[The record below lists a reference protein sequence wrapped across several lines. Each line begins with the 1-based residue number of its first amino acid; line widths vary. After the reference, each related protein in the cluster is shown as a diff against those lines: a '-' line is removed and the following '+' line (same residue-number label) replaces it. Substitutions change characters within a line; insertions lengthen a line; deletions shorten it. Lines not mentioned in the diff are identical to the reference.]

1 MKKWMVILLLLV
13 GLILLDQGSKL
24 IISQNYTM
32 DRDAYISITNTVH
45 IHPHLNDEDAVKM
58 MPLAEKLSIN
68 VRVLMAFQFVL
79 YLVLFVG
86 VGLLVACCL
95 RFFFW
100 DYRLKRYPRLTTAWL
115 LFFVAAFLCSAFFD
129 ELFWGGSLDFICF
142 VKDIEIPVGN
152 HTHLAP
158 RHRIMDLKDLY
169 IHIGNAFMLVRVV
182 LFCISVSA
190 AEKKDSSEGIVPL
203 LEKCKHPLQN
213 LRNMRAKSISN
224 SNKLT

>member
-13 GLILLDQGSKL
+13 GLILLDQGSKI

-45 IHPHLNDEDAVKM
+45 IHPYLNDEDAQAM
-58 MPLAEKLSIN
+58 MPLAEKLSLD

-79 YLVLFVG
+79 YLILFVG
-86 VGLLVACCL
+86 VGLLVAFCL

-100 DYRLKRYPRLTTAWL
+100 DYHLKKYPRLTTAWL
-115 LFFVAAFLCSAFFD
+115 LFFAAAFLCSAFFD

-142 VKDIEIPVGN
+142 VKDIEISVGN
-152 HTHLAP
+152 HMHLAP
-158 RHRIMDLKDLY
+158 RHRIMDLKDIY
-169 IHIGNAFMLVRVV
+169 IFIGSAFLIVRSI
-182 LFCISVSA
+182 LFSISVSVS
-190 AEKKDSSEGIVPL
+190 EKKGKQEGIVSL

-213 LRNMRAKSISN
+213 LRNMRAKSI
-224 SNKLT
+224 